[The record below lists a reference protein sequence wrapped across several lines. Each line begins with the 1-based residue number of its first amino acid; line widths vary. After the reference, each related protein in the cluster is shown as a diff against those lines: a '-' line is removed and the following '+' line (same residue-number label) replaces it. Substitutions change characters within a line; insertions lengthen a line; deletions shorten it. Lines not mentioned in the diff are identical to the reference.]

1 MPNVADTNMAPASMI
16 TSQRWRSDDGNM
28 IWLILTESNNDGV
41 YAHHVQMAPMNI
53 VSLIPD
59 QQQNKLFIQQPHSLD
74 LRSPAGIIHV
84 DQQFLTLKFLTLNK
98 RMKPTIIEHT

>member
-1 MPNVADTNMAPASMI
+1 MPNVADTNVAPASMI
-16 TSQRWRSDDGNM
+16 TSQRWRSDDGIM
-28 IWLILTESNNDGV
+28 IWLILTVSNNDGV
-41 YAHHVQMAPMNI
+41 YAHYVQRAPLNI

-74 LRSPAGIIHV
+74 LRSLAGIIHV
-84 DQQFLTLKFLTLNK
+84 DQQFLTLNK

>member
-1 MPNVADTNMAPASMI
+1 MPNVADTNVAPASMI
-16 TSQRWRSDDGNM
+16 TSQRWRSDDGIM
-28 IWLILTESNNDGV
+28 IWRILTVSKNEGV
-41 YAHHVQMAPMNI
+41 YAHYVQREPLII

>member
-1 MPNVADTNMAPASMI
+1 MPNVADTNVAPASII
-16 TSQRWRSDDGNM
+16 TSQRWSSGDGVM
-28 IWLILTESNNDGV
+28 IWRILTGSNNDGAK
-41 YAHHVQMAPMNI
+41 AHHVQRALLNI

-74 LRSPAGIIHV
+74 LWSLAGIIRV